1 MSDKPFI
8 TYEQQVEVLK
18 AKGLE
23 VPDEQH
29 IIMLLKEYSYFALV
43 SGYKGLLKNRDGS
56 YKPHT
61 TIDDIYALYEF
72 DNDLRALVLRY
83 VFIIENHIKS
93 LMSYAFCKE
102 HGDFQQAYLDVTKY
116 TYNSLTQNGVNELV
130 NRLSRIIG
138 GDMSRHSYIAHHAQ
152 VHHNI
157 PLWVLLK
164 ALTLG
169 TVSKMYNF
177 FPQNIQQSVSK
188 EFDYVDESDLTRM
201 IDMLSRF
208 RNVCAHNERL
218 YDYRYRKR
226 HISDMDVHGILGIPK
241 AKGIY
246 QKGKND
252 LFAVVIIFKYLLRTE
267 DVERFVDSLE
277 RLFEA
282 LFSKTRRI
290 QEAQLL
296 KQMGFPHNWK
306 AIRNCEKKL
315 GKASA

>member
-23 VPDEQH
+23 VPDERH
-29 IIMLLKEYSYFALV
+29 IMMLLKEYSYFALV

-102 HGDFQQAYLDVTKY
+102 HGDSQQAYLDVTKY

-130 NRLSRIIG
+130 NRLSRII
-138 GDMSRHSYIAHHAQ
+138 
-152 VHHNI
+152 
-157 PLWVLLK
+157 
-164 ALTLG
+164 
-169 TVSKMYNF
+169 
-177 FPQNIQQSVSK
+177 
-188 EFDYVDESDLTRM
+188 DESDLTRM

-226 HISDMDVHGILGIPK
+226 HISDMDVHSILGIPK
-241 AKGIY
+241 AKGVY
-246 QKGKND
+246 KKGKND
-252 LFAVVIIFKYLLRTE
+252 LFAVVVIFKYLLRPE
-267 DVERFVDSLE
+267 DFEPFVDSLE
-277 RLFEA
+277 KLFA
-282 LFSKTRRI
+282 TLFSKTRRI
-290 QEAQLL
+290 QEEQLL
-296 KQMGFPHNWK
+296 KKMGFPHNWK